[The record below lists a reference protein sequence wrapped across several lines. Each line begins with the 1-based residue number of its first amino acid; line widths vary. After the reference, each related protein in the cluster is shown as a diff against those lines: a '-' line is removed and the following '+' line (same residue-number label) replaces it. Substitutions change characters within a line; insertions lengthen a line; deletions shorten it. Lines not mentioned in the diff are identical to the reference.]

1 MKTFKLDQY
10 GDVMIT
16 DNQIELV
23 EGMELIAQTLKQVL
37 NTNLGEWLGDEDE
50 GIDFSVILTKN
61 PNYDL
66 VQDTIN
72 TAVQKVAESL
82 EIELETDNF
91 TYDVSGRNLNIA
103 FTLTANG
110 EESTSIEVT
119 L

>member
-10 GDVMIT
+10 GDVVIK

-23 EGMELIAQTLKQVL
+23 EGLDLVVQTLKQVL
-37 NTNLGEWLGDEDE
+37 GTNLGEWFGDEDE
-50 GIDFSVILTKN
+50 GIDFYAILTKN

-66 VQDTIN
+66 VHDTIE
-72 TAVQKVAESL
+72 TAVQKVADSL

-91 TYDVSGRNLNIA
+91 TYDVNGRNLTIA
-103 FTLTANG
+103 FTLTMNG
-110 EESTSIEVT
+110 AESTSIEVT

>member
-1 MKTFKLDQY
+1 MKTFRLDQY
-10 GDVMIT
+10 GDVVIK

-23 EGMELIAQTLKQVL
+23 EGLDLVVQTLKQVL
-37 NTNLGEWLGDEDE
+37 GTNLGEWFGDEEE
-50 GIDFSVILTKN
+50 GIDFYAILTKN

-66 VQDTIN
+66 VQDTIE

-91 TYDVSGRNLNIA
+91 IFDLNGRNLTIA
-103 FTLTANG
+103 FTLTMNG
-110 EESTSIEVT
+110 AESTNIEVT